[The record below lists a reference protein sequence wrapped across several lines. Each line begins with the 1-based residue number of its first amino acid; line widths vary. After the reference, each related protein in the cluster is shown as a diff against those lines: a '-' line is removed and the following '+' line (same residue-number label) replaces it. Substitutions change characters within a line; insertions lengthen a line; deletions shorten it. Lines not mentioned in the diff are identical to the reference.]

1 MAAPVPLDPPR
12 PGAVLERALR
22 LRCPRCGLGRLYA
35 GWLSMHERC
44 SACGLVYEREQG
56 YFVGAMYVNY
66 ALTAALGLGGVLVL
80 DRLVGL
86 SLTQQLALAV
96 PVMLLAPVLFFR
108 HARSFWLGIEYFVSS
123 LDQRSVRRPGRRPR

>member
-1 MAAPVPLDPPR
+1 MADTIPLDPPR
-12 PGAVLERALR
+12 VGAALARAVR
-22 LRCPRCGLGRLYA
+22 LRCPRCGRGQLYD

-44 SACGLVYEREQG
+44 AVCGLLYEREQG

-66 ALTAALGLGGVLVL
+66 ALTAVLGLGGVLLL
-80 DRLVGL
+80 DALIGL
-86 SLTQQLALAV
+86 SLTQQLLVAI

-123 LDQRSVRRPGRRPR
+123 LDQRSMRRGGRPSR